1 MLKPLSEREKYA
13 IIFGLTGLVF
23 CLLLYWVVF
32 PVVEQR
38 KRTARQV
45 AVKSAEIVEMQQLQ
59 SEYRQIQSAFE
70 RDRTQLQKRS
80 PQFSLFSYLDGLAGK
95 TGLKKKIVYMKPT
108 TVDEMNTK
116 RKRSRVEIKIQAVT
130 LDQISRFLY
139 AVETSPN
146 MISVPRLSI
155 TQKKQGDGLLEA
167 VFQVETLEG

>member
-1 MLKPLSEREKYA
+1 MLKHLSEREKYA
-13 IIFGLTGLVF
+13 IVFGMACLVF
-23 CLLLYWVVF
+23 FLFLHWAVF

-45 AVKSAEIVEMQQLQ
+45 AVKLSEIVEMQRLQ

-70 RDRTQLQKRS
+70 KNRTQLQKRS
-80 PQFSLFSYLDGLAGK
+80 PQFSLFSYLDELAGQ

-108 TVDEMNTK
+108 TVDEMNSK
-116 RKRSRVEIKIQAVT
+116 SKLSRVEIKIQEVT
-130 LDQISRFLY
+130 LDQVSRFLY
-139 AVETSPN
+139 SVESSPN

-155 TQKKQGDGLLEA
+155 TRKNQGSGLLEA